1 MFRCNILMP
10 TSRLFDQTSFYRQ
23 YEKDLRS
30 ARQRIIIESPFI
42 TNHRFY
48 TLLPLL
54 ERAMRHD
61 IRVVVNTRNP
71 HEHELWMQKQARD
84 CIATLQE
91 LDARVLYTAT
101 LHRKIAIVDDV
112 AWEGS
117 LNILSQSDSCE
128 IMRRTE
134 SSEYVGDLIKFTK
147 MSRWYNNR

>member
-1 MFRCNILMP
+1 MFRRNILMP
-10 TSRLFDQTSFYRQ
+10 ASRLFDQTSFYRQ
-23 YEKDLRS
+23 FEKDLRS

-54 ERAMRHD
+54 ERAMRHGTSV
-61 IRVVVNTRNP
+61 IINTRNP
-71 HEHELWMQKQARD
+71 HEHELWMRKQACD

-91 LDARVLYTAT
+91 LDASIFYTTA

-134 SSEYVGDLIKFTK
+134 SPEYVGDLIKFTK
-147 MSRWYNNR
+147 MSRWYNR